1 MKIKSAINSFL
12 SLKTWQKFFFIAVFV
27 VFLNFIIGLVSNLTN
42 SSSVKTFTPPT
53 SSSLVADTGAHMACE
68 HWLINLNN
76 SSIETTEQQ
85 IVGAQLVNKYASV
98 SEILTI
104 REYGKKMVEDM
115 INQDSEAYLA
125 DATIFGNECR
135 RYGEN

>member
-1 MKIKSAINSFL
+1 
-12 SLKTWQKFFFIAVFV
+12 
-27 VFLNFIIGLVSNLTN
+27 
-42 SSSVKTFTPPT
+42 
-53 SSSLVADTGAHMACE
+53 MACE

-98 SEILTI
+98 SEIWTI
-104 REYGKKMVEDM
+104 REYAKKMVEDM